1 MIIIEGLVVCLIIL
15 TGCVIGIANGPE
27 NLIFL
32 YEKEV
37 QERAV
42 QNGTITKEKMS
53 ICSRIN
59 KKVRRMGWELPL
71 PLR

>member
-37 QERAV
+37 
-42 QNGTITKEKMS
+42 
-53 ICSRIN
+53 
-59 KKVRRMGWELPL
+59 
-71 PLR
+71 

>member
-42 QNGTITKEKMS
+42 QNGTITKEKSEKTQNYLRCME
-53 ICSRIN
+53 
-59 KKVRRMGWELPL
+59 WELPL